1 MFVLIGFIPPVY
13 NMVFKIVREKESR
26 TKETMRIMGM
36 TDMPYWFSWLAQ
48 YTIINTI
55 VVLLSWGALMINVIN
70 YSQGWY
76 ILIFFWLY
84 G

>member
-1 MFVLIGFIPPVY
+1 MFVLIVFIPPVY

-48 YTIINTI
+48 YTVINTI

>member
-48 YTIINTI
+48 YTVINTI